1 MKVES
6 DLMAE
11 LVTASEPGLFVVQN
25 VTGSSPGRPDD
36 FINTLYSV
44 SDCSLIFPIGSS
56 HRPMETGRK
65 SKKNLQPLFKINTG
79 PYVVWS

>member
-6 DLMAE
+6 DLVAE
-11 LVTASEPGLFVVQN
+11 LETASEPGLFFVQN
-25 VTGSSPGRPDD
+25 VTVSSPGRPDD

-56 HRPMETGRK
+56 HRPMETGRMIK
-65 SKKNLQPLFKINTG
+65 MSLQPLFKINI
-79 PYVVWS
+79 

>member
-44 SDCSLIFPIGSS
+44 SDCSHIFPIGSS
-56 HRPMETGRK
+56 HRPMETGRM
-65 SKKNLQPLFKINTG
+65 SKKHLQPLFKINIKVHT
-79 PYVVWS
+79 